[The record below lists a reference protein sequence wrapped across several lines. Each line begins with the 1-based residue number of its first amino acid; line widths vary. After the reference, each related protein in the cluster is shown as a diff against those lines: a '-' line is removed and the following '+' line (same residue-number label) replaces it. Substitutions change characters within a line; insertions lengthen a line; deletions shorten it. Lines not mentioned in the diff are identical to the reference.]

1 MAEQGQGGASR
12 RGFLKVGGAALVGG
26 AAVFGA
32 TRLGDSPAQAAE
44 ADTSGT
50 TTLRKLNGF
59 ADKPASLTSATL
71 IMVDYQNT
79 YTRGVMELDGWQPAL
94 DAAAEL
100 LSAARE
106 AGGTVIH
113 IVNDGGENTPYDIRR
128 PIGRIH
134 DKVKPAKGERTVV
147 KKAPNAFV
155 NTDLGK
161 LVDRAGNENL
171 VIAGFM
177 THMCVTFTAEGAFLR
192 GNKPTVVADACA
204 TRPLPSVGGGL
215 SADQIHQS
223 ALATIADL
231 YGVVVPSHTTLA

>member
-1 MAEQGQGGASR
+1 MGG
-12 RGFLKVGGAALVGG
+12 
-26 AAVFGA
+26 
-32 TRLGDSPAQAAE
+32 SPAQAAD

-50 TTLRKLNGF
+50 TTLRKLSGL
-59 ADKPASLTSATL
+59 ADRPASLASATL
-71 IMVDYQNT
+71 LMVDYQNT
-79 YTRGVMELDGWQPAL
+79 YTRGVMELTGWQAAL
-94 DAAAEL
+94 DSAAEL

-106 AGGTVIH
+106 AGGKVIH
-113 IVNDGGENTPYDIRR
+113 IVNDGGAGSPYDIRR

-134 DKVKPAKGERTVV
+134 DRVRPADGEKTVV

-155 NTDLGK
+155 NTGLGR
-161 LVDRAGNENL
+161 LVDQAGNENL

-192 GNKPTVVADACA
+192 GNKPTVVAAACA

-215 SADQIHQS
+215 SAEQIHES

-231 YGVVVPSHTTLA
+231 YGVVVPSPTALS